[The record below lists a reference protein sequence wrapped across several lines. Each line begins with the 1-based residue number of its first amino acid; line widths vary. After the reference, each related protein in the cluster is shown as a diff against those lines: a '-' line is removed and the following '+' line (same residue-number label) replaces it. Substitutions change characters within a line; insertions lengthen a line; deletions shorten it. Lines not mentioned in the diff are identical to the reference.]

1 MGGDFDGFAL
11 RDFASRIAK
20 KPAWKLPSRL
30 FADIMS
36 LSSHGRAARLLATA
50 ASLGALL
57 AMRHVGRV
65 LLALVAADFTDFG
78 AFAHH
83 VLGVLRIAGYEAG
96 SQGADVGT
104 VAVDADAAGHHLHIL
119 FFEAGRCAVLA
130 GRDAGVEGVE
140 EGLVLGVHGKG
151 SLV

>member
-11 RDFASRIAK
+11 RDFASGIAK
-20 KPAWKLPSRL
+20 KPARELPSRL
-30 FADIMS
+30 FADIMG
-36 LSSHGRAARLLATA
+36 LSSHGRAARLLAA
-50 ASLGALL
+50 VAGLGALL
-57 AMRHVGRV
+57 AMRHAGRV

-83 VLGVLRIAGYEAG
+83 VLGVLRIAGHEAG
-96 SQGADVGT
+96 SQGADVGA
-104 VAVDADAAGHHLHIL
+104 VAVDTDAAGHHLHIL
-119 FFEAGRCAVLA
+119 FFEAGGGAMFA
-130 GRDAGVEGVE
+130 GGDAGVEGVE